1 MKLTN
6 LTTVIIAVLTTGCA
20 TIQPR
25 NIVLNQQKG
34 IYEYRLNENN
44 SIALRNE
51 HQQLVDTSNYQ
62 HFLDELAAIKNR
74 YPFKERIEKDGS
86 LKKSDYEIA
95 KSYGTI
101 NRLMMDGNY
110 RQSLAELNRMQALY
124 PDIYKYSDSDYLRG
138 VAFEQLGQSD
148 SALMMY
154 DHFLKY
160 SSRKFSSRFRG
171 HRDED
176 QHDSTYIA
184 ERNHAKKYLMN
195 KEITA
200 PVGIAPFQPK
210 YYYASHQPG
219 YMLNSE
225 DLGKGSRG
233 LLMFMFGTDF
243 NGDFTSGF
251 QYYYKISERLSI
263 NPRIASSGNI
273 KEYTLAVPIQVYK
286 SDNNQVGVKFT
297 PFMNFLSIDSMTIDQ
312 QKYALNDHFLNVGA
326 RISAGY
332 YPAQHL
338 AIGAYYQMNMHDKN
352 NPFQSKN
359 TPVQLWINN
368 EYDVSM
374 YYNIAKGFSLKTG
387 IKNDD
392 MVAGIVWSYWEI
404 LYDITSPGLILRVD
418 MY

>member
-1 MKLTN
+1 MKLN
-6 LTTVIIAVLTTGCA
+6 HLTTIIIAVLTTGCA
-20 TIQPR
+20 TIRPQ
-25 NIVLNQQKG
+25 NIVLNPQKG
-34 IYEYRLNENN
+34 TYEYRLNANH

-51 HQQLVDTSNYQ
+51 NQQLVDTSNYKY
-62 HFLDELAAIKNR
+62 FREELATIKNR

-86 LKKSDYEIA
+86 LKKSDFEIS
-95 KSYGTI
+95 KSYSKI
-101 NRLMMDGNY
+101 NRLMIDGNY
-110 RQSLAELNRMQALY
+110 RKSLTELNRLHTLY
-124 PDIYKYSDSDYLRG
+124 PDIYKYSDIDYLKG
-138 VAFEQLGQSD
+138 VAFEQLGQAD
-148 SALMMY
+148 SAQILY

-160 SSRKFSSRFRG
+160 SSQKFSSRFRG

-176 QHDSTYIA
+176 QHDNTYLA
-184 ERNHAKKYLMN
+184 ERNHAKNFLLK
-195 KEITA
+195 KETTT
-200 PVGIAPFQPK
+200 PPGIAPFQPK

-219 YMLNSE
+219 YILNSE

-233 LLMFMFGTDF
+233 LLMFMFGMDF

-251 QYYYKISERLSI
+251 QYYYKINERIAI
-263 NPRIASSGNI
+263 NPRIATSGNI

-286 SDNNQVGVKFT
+286 SDNNQVGLKFT

-332 YPAQHL
+332 YPVQHL
-338 AIGAYYQMNMHDKN
+338 GIGAYYQMNMHDKN

-374 YYNIAKGFSLKTG
+374 YYNIAKGFSLKSG

-404 LYDITSPGLILRVD
+404 LYNITTPGLILRVD